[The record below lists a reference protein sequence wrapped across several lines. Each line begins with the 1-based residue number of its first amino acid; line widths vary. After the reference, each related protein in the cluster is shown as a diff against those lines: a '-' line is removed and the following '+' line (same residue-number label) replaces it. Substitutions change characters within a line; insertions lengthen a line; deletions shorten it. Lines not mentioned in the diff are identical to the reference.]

1 MRTITLPAKVCHCQH
16 LSNAACR
23 KLPRCRSCGRV
34 LRVFDHSP
42 DKCHECA
49 MLERARAA
57 AERDPNTRRCEV
69 CGQILKGVFAD
80 SVCVKCAG
88 VRNAKEGGAK

>member
-34 LRVFDHSP
+34 LRVFDHAP
-42 DKCHECA
+42 DICHECG
-49 MLERARAA
+49 MRERARAA
-57 AERDPNTRRCEV
+57 AAAEKWRLLQAQRLLSEFRRV
-69 CGQILKGVFAD
+69 KGGR
-80 SVCVKCAG
+80 S
-88 VRNAKEGGAK
+88 

>member
-34 LRVFDHSP
+34 LRVFDHAP
-42 DKCHECA
+42 DICHECV
-49 MLERARAA
+49 MLERARDAA
-57 AERDPNTRRCEV
+57 DAEKWRLLQAERLLSEYRRSQKR
-69 CGQILKGVFAD
+69 GRL
-80 SVCVKCAG
+80 
-88 VRNAKEGGAK
+88 

>member
-1 MRTITLPAKVCHCQH
+1 MRTITLPAKVRHFQH

-34 LRVFDHSP
+34 LRVFDHAP
-42 DKCHECA
+42 DICHECV

-57 AERDPNTRRCEV
+57 AERDPKTRRCEV
-69 CGQILKGVFAD
+69 CGAILTSVFAD

-88 VRNAKEGGAK
+88 VRNVKGGGK

>member
-34 LRVFDHSP
+34 LRVFDHAK
-42 DKCHECA
+42 DVCHECV
-49 MLERARAA
+49 MLERARD
-57 AERDPNTRRCEV
+57 AEKWRLEQAKRLLAEV
-69 CGQILKGVFAD
+69 MQ
-80 SVCVKCAG
+80 AG
-88 VRNAKEGGAK
+88 EKEGGAE

>member
-1 MRTITLPAKVCHCQH
+1 MRTVTLPAKVCHCQH

-34 LRVFDHSP
+34 LHVFDHAP
-42 DKCHECA
+42 DICHECG

-57 AERDPNTRRCEV
+57 ADAEKWRLRQAERLIAEV
-69 CGQILKGVFAD
+69 MGRG
-80 SVCVKCAG
+80 
-88 VRNAKEGGAK
+88 AKEGGAE